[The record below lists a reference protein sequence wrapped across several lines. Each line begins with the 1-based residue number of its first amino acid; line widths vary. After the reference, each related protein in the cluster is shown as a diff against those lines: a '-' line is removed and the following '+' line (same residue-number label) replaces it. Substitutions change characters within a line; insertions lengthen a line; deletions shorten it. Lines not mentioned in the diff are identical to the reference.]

1 MVPILISK
9 DVFEP
14 SHIDLKLPM
23 ANRNYICTNLIVQQQ
38 HSVLMDLLK
47 DDQLSQ
53 GGGGTQTQDLLL
65 TSSLR
70 HSLSSRSKRRRKEKV
85 YTLAKVGKSVY
96 LHNRMNIINEHLSSA
111 FICFPLLVCL
121 PKSLQKKTSYR
132 IAYMSQFILESAR
145 TEYTTRD
152 TELGQSQESSL
163 PDFIWTPSHL
173 TPGGH

>member
-14 SHIDLKLPM
+14 SHIDLKLTM

-70 HSLSSRSKRRRKEKV
+70 HSLSSRSKRRRKDIRRAERRRDRQAWREDAVKTRERV
-85 YTLAKVGKSVY
+85 MWQQRQGLGWCCQTPRISCNHQRLKEAWRHSPLEPSEGARSCWCLDLGLLAPE
-96 LHNRMNIINEHLSSA
+96 LRRNT
-111 FICFPLLVCL
+111 FLLL
-121 PKSLQKKTSYR
+121 
-132 IAYMSQFILESAR
+132 
-145 TEYTTRD
+145 
-152 TELGQSQESSL
+152 
-163 PDFIWTPSHL
+163 
-173 TPGGH
+173 